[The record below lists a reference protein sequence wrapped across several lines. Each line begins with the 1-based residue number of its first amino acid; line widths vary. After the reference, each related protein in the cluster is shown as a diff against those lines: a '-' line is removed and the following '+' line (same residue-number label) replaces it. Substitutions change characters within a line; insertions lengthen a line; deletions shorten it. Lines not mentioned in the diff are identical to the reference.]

1 MKPMENRGKV
11 IIISGPSGVGKGT
24 VVRHLLTLDE
34 KIAVSISAT
43 TRQKREGEEN
53 GVHYFYITREEFED
67 NIKNDRMLEY
77 TQYNGNY
84 YGTLK
89 SHVRDLQD
97 NGKTVILEIEVDGAM
112 QVKKKLPDAIT
123 VFMTAPSVEEVER
136 RLRGR
141 NTESEEVIQKRLAIA
156 KGEMAHAAEYDYVV
170 CNDSVENAANRILDI
185 LKD

>member
-1 MKPMENRGKV
+1 MNRQTGKL
-11 IIISGPSGVGKGT
+11 ILISGPSGTGKST
-24 VVRHLLTLDE
+24 VISRLMRLRDDVCFS
-34 KIAVSISAT
+34 VSAT
-43 TRQKREGEEN
+43 TRAPRPGEVE
-53 GVHYFYITREEFED
+53 GVHYYFRTREEFEQT
-67 NIKNDRMLEY
+67 IENDGFLEY
-77 TQYNGNY
+77 AEYNGNY

-141 NTESEEVIQKRLAIA
+141 NTECEEVIQKRLAIA
-156 KGEMAHAAEYDYVV
+156 KDEMAHAAEYDYVV